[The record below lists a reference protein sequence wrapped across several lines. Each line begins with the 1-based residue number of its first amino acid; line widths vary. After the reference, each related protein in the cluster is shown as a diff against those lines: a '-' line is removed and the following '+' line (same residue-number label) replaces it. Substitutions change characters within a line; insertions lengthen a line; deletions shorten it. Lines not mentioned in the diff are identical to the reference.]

1 MPTGHHTPIAD
12 NADINCATFNSPLSE
27 LDEAVE
33 ELKAAVEELKVEALL
48 AGFQPTG
55 VLAAG
60 RYVVNVASDGTVTL
74 VAE

>member
-33 ELKAAVEELKVEALL
+33 ELRAAVEELKAWSPLGWVSTNRSASSGAVRRKCRL
-48 AGFQPTG
+48 
-55 VLAAG
+55 G
-60 RYVVNVASDGTVTL
+60 RYRDFGR
-74 VAE
+74 